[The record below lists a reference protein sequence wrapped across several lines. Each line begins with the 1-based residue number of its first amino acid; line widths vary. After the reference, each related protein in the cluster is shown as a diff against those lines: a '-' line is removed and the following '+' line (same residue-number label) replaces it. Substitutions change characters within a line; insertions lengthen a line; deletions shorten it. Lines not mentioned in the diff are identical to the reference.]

1 MAARISIELAQNE
14 LDQIISELELSNPP
28 SFTLNHSGKFARDA
42 ISVDGKVRGSF
53 DPTTNH
59 VTVTTQ
65 GESYEK
71 EGLYVLTKHIRFTVL
86 HELRHAWQREHWT
99 EEQKIHGRQG
109 PYHLR
114 PEEIDA
120 NAWADY
126 ASGKF
131 RLVKVTRQQ
140 VGRSGLSRLSERE
153 RQIKPT

>member
-1 MAARISIELAQNE
+1 MAARISIELDQNE
-14 LDQIISELELSNPP
+14 LGQIISELELSNPP
-28 SFTLNHSGKFARDA
+28 SFTLNHSGRFSKEEIGDH
-42 ISVDGKVRGSF
+42 GKVRGVF
-53 DPTTNH
+53 FPAENH
-59 VTVTTQ
+59 VAITTQ

-99 EEQKIHGRQG
+99 EEQKIAGRIG
-109 PYHLR
+109 PYALR

-120 NAWADY
+120 NSWADY
-126 ASGKF
+126 ASGKY

-153 RQIKPT
+153 RQIKPN